1 MFKDIKKKA
10 EEKASDVK
18 DATVSVS
25 GKVVDQAKNLGESAS
40 DIATGAVKTASDAA
54 SSAGEMAK
62 GAIDSVVISL
72 ATRIVIRSMKKV
84 GKKGS
89 SYISDD
95 SKYGIFVDRTW
106 EMLPLPV
113 RLIGRD
119 SLRYDAAMFTLR
131 NRVFGKDDNEPE
143 IDKNDEGIIKK
154 AIKGM
159 FR

>member
-18 DATVSVS
+18 DVTTSVGS
-25 GKVVDQAKNLGESAS
+25 KVADQAKDLGESVS
-40 DIATGAVKTASDAA
+40 DLATGAVKTASDVA
-54 SSAGEMAK
+54 SSAGKMAK

-72 ATRIVIRSMKKV
+72 ATKIVIRSMKKM
-84 GKKGS
+84 GKRGS

-95 SKYGIFVDRTW
+95 SKYELFVDSTW

-113 RLIGRD
+113 RLVGRD
-119 SLRYDAAMFTLR
+119 TLGYDTAMFTLR
-131 NRVFGKDDNEPE
+131 DTVFGKDDDESE

>member
-18 DATVSVS
+18 DVTASVG
-25 GKVVDQAKNLGESAS
+25 GKVADQAKNLGESAS
-40 DIATGAVKTASDAA
+40 DLATGAVKTASDAA
-54 SSAGEMAK
+54 SSAGKMAK

-72 ATRIVIRSMKKV
+72 AARIIIRSMKKV
-84 GKKGS
+84 GRRGS

-95 SKYGIFVDRTW
+95 AKYGMFVNRTW
-106 EMLPLPV
+106 EILPLPV
-113 RLIGRD
+113 RLVGRD
-119 SLRYDAAMFTLR
+119 SLGYDTAMFTLR
-131 NRVFGKDDNEPE
+131 NAVFSKDNNEPE

-154 AIKGM
+154 TIKGM

>member
-10 EEKASDVK
+10 EEKASEVK
-18 DATVSVS
+18 DVTTSVGS
-25 GKVVDQAKNLGESAS
+25 KVADQAKNLGESAS
-40 DIATGAVKTASDAA
+40 DLATGAVKTASHAA
-54 SSAGEMAK
+54 VSAGKMAK

-84 GKKGS
+84 GKRGS

-95 SKYGIFVDRTW
+95 SKYEMFVDSTW

-113 RLIGRD
+113 RLVGRD
-119 SLRYDAAMFTLR
+119 TLGYDTVMFTLR
-131 NRVFGKDDNEPE
+131 DTVFGKDNNEPE
-143 IDKNDEGIIKK
+143 IGKNDEGIIKK
-154 AIKGM
+154 TIKEM

>member
-10 EEKASDVK
+10 EEKASEIKDV
-18 DATVSVS
+18 TTSVGS
-25 GKVVDQAKNLGESAS
+25 KVTDQAKNLGESVS
-40 DIATGAVKTASDAA
+40 DLATGAVQTASDAA
-54 SSAGEMAK
+54 SSAGKMAK

-84 GKKGS
+84 GKRGS

-95 SKYGIFVDRTW
+95 SKYEMFVDSTW

-113 RLIGRD
+113 RLVGRD
-119 SLRYDAAMFTLR
+119 TLGYDTVMFTLR
-131 NRVFGKDDNEPE
+131 DTVFGKDDNEPE
-143 IDKNDEGIIKK
+143 IGKNDEGIIKK
-154 AIKGM
+154 TIKGM

>member
-10 EEKASDVK
+10 EEKASEVK
-18 DATVSVS
+18 DVSVS
-25 GKVVDQAKNLGESAS
+25 VGSKVADQAKYLGESAS
-40 DIATGAVKTASDAA
+40 DLASGAVKTATGAA
-54 SSAGEMAK
+54 SSAGKMAR

-72 ATRIVIRSMKKV
+72 ATKIVIRSMKKV
-84 GKKGS
+84 GKRGS
-89 SYISDD
+89 SYICDD
-95 SKYGIFVDRTW
+95 SKYEMFVDSTW

-119 SLRYDAAMFTLR
+119 SLGYDRAMFTLR
-131 NRVFGKDDNEPE
+131 NTVFGKDDNEPE

-154 AIKGM
+154 TIKGM